1 MTEDLSGYDEV
12 ERTFSRQ
19 TQVLIVDD
27 DPGIRASLNLALSE
41 EGYRVTEAET
51 AEDALRLIGNG
62 APDVVLLDLMLPG
75 MDGFECCRQLRR
87 ASDVPVL
94 VISARG
100 DTTDVVGGLEA
111 GADDYLV
118 KPIAVPEL
126 TARIRALRRRQRSS
140 PAREIAVGDLRVRPD
155 EGVVPVGDK
164 PLSVTKT
171 EFRLLCEL
179 AASPGRLFS
188 REALLD
194 RVWDY
199 NYLGDSRIVDVHVG
213 RLRRK
218 IERDPANPEYLVTVR
233 GLGYKLLA

>member
-1 MTEDLSGYDEV
+1 MA
-12 ERTFSRQ
+12 
-19 TQVLIVDD
+19 TQVLVVDD

-126 TARIRALRRRQRSS
+126 TARIRALLRRQRSS

-155 EGVVPVGDK
+155 EGVVLVADK
-164 PLSVTKT
+164 PLSLTKT